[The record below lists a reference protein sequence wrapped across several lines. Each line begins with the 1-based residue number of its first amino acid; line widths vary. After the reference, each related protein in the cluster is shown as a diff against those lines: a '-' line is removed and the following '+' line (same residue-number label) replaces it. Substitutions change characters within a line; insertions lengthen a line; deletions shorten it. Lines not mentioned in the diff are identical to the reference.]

1 MEFIKG
7 ILKES
12 YKQKLRSI
20 ITFTFAFL
28 FIFEMWIL
36 ELLSI
41 KDLFAFIIVVIT
53 VLAYI
58 VLKKTLLSIMQTKFD
73 FDKTK
78 MFKEI
83 KKNGYLNEFRN
94 TIDLEI
100 NSSKTIKY
108 YDNIKKIGLIIT
120 ETWFILISSQK
131 PKVRKTTD
139 IHKISEHVNTSS
151 RIYCSIQFKDNSY
164 INEYI
169 EYDEIKEKLKE
180 KYPNIYLDE
189 WNKEYV
195 NKSV

>member
-1 MEFIKG
+1 MEFIEG
-7 ILKES
+7 ILKKS
-12 YKQKLRSI
+12 YKQKQKNI
-20 ITFTFAFL
+20 ITFTFALL

-41 KDLFAFIIVVIT
+41 KDLLAFIIVVINI
-53 VLAYI
+53 LAYI
-58 VLKKTLLSIMQTKFD
+58 ILKKTILSIIQIKFD

-108 YDNIKKIGLIIT
+108 YNDITKIGLIIT
-120 ETWFILISSQK
+120 KTWFIIISSQK
-131 PKVRKTTD
+131 PKIRKTTD
-139 IHKISEHVNTSS
+139 IYKISEHVNTRS

-169 EYDEIKEKLKE
+169 EYEKIKNKLKE
-180 KYPNIYLDE
+180 KYPDIYLDE
-189 WNKEYV
+189 
-195 NKSV
+195 